1 MKEYEPTLA
10 PSTEASSACQT
21 FSKETDVREKKRL
34 WRALEYEHVIPPL
47 DDSSKLITE
56 YSGEQMAFLRN
67 QTSSEGIDKI
77 IATLF
82 CGKGYY
88 ISADCQTFSCIISKW
103 LNS

>member
-1 MKEYEPTLA
+1 M
-10 PSTEASSACQT
+10 
-21 FSKETDVREKKRL
+21 RKKRL

-82 CGKGYY
+82 CGKVITYQQIAKHFRALFQNG
-88 ISADCQTFSCIISKW
+88 
-103 LNS
+103 